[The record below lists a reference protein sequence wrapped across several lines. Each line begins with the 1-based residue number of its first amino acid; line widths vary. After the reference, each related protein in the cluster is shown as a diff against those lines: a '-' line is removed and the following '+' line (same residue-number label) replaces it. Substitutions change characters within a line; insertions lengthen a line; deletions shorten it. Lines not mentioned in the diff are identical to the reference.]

1 MNLCKHPRRVGA
13 LIGAGVCMAA
23 SLLGA
28 PANAQVV
35 SPGAIVVKVTAQ
47 SGSVQLPGVTVAI
60 ESSDHR
66 VQDTGVSDEDGRV
79 RLADLPPG
87 LYQVRA
93 SLSGFDEVA
102 RPVRVVSRQDAVVEL
117 DLPLSGLVERVNV
130 IGNAETATP
139 TIGETLSTRGVLQ
152 SRVIEQLPIQDHSV
166 LSALK
171 LLAGIL
177 EGPGGL
183 SIKGGRN
190 NQSGLQI
197 GMASL
202 TDASTGSPLF
212 RLPADAIDSV
222 EVLPNPYAVE
232 FGRFSSGLTLINT
245 KSGSDKW
252 QVGWNTPDISLRVSR
267 SQQWK
272 PTGIDGFGPRAGVGG
287 PIVKNRVF
295 LAQSVQMRYESSEV
309 WSRPENERKINKW
322 FSSFTRLDTR
332 LTPRHSVIGTFNFF
346 PSRSDNLTLG
356 TFNGPDVAASQ
367 KDRLFTG
374 GVAAH
379 SIITDGLLLDST
391 VQAGDFQID
400 VAGHGTGPM
409 KLIPAQNEGSFFNR
423 QHRNS
428 STVQWVETL
437 VASRNWRGV
446 PQLLKAGV
454 DVMRTTFFGISRSA
468 PVQILREDR
477 TLARE
482 LTFVG
487 PITQNVRSLDFAV
500 FAQDRM
506 QIHRRLLLEAGGR
519 ADRDGVLGRTTATPR
534 IGAVWMMDEQ
544 GSSVLRG
551 GFGLFFERTPSVVGA
566 FNQFETA
573 IDTRYGADGVTPSA
587 PSVVQDH
594 VTAPD
599 LDVARSTTWNL
610 EWDKRVNTALSFRA
624 SVLSRQGMHELLA
637 TPVAASQSRVELR
650 LSSDGRSSY
659 REGELTARYQPSDSF
674 EVSGTY
680 VRSSAYSNLNAYTA
694 FFNNVRW
701 PVISADA
708 YAPVSSNAPNRLI
721 THSRVVFGGRWLVS
735 SILELHNGF
744 PFSATDEMLDWV
756 GTRNVGYHFPLLAA
770 LDLDVEHR
778 FTSIKGK
785 PWIGFRAYNALNRFA
800 PSEVQAN
807 LGSSDFGT
815 FYNSAGRQIRFQL
828 RF

>member
-1 MNLCKHPRRVGA
+1 MHLCKLPRRVGA
-13 LIGAGVCMAA
+13 LIGAGLCIVA
-23 SLLGA
+23 SLLRA
-28 PANAQVV
+28 PASAQVV
-35 SPGAIVVKVTAQ
+35 PPGAVVAKVTAQ
-47 SGSVQLPGVTVAI
+47 GGSLQLPGVSVTI

-66 VQDTGVSDEDGRV
+66 FQDTGVSDEDGRV

-102 RPVRVVSRQDAVVEL
+102 RSVRVVSGQEADVEL

-152 SRVIEQLPIQDHSV
+152 RRVIEQLPIQDQSV

-222 EVLPNPYAVE
+222 EVMPNPYAVE
-232 FGRFSSGLTLINT
+232 FGRFSSGLTLIHT

-252 QVGWNTPDISLRVSR
+252 QVGWNTPEISLRVSR
-267 SQQWK
+267 TQQWK
-272 PTGIDGFGPRAGVGG
+272 PVGINSFGPRVGISG
-287 PIVKNRVF
+287 PVIKNHLF
-295 LAQSVQMRYESSEV
+295 LAQSVQLRYDSSDV
-309 WSRPENERKINKW
+309 WSRPPEDRKVDKW
-322 FSSFTRLDTR
+322 LSSFTRLDTR
-332 LTPRHSVIGTFNFF
+332 LTPAQSVVGTFNYF

-356 TFNGPDVAASQ
+356 TFNGPDVSANQ
-367 KDRLFTG
+367 TDRLLTG

-379 SIITDGLLLDST
+379 SIISDSLLLDST

-400 VAGHGTGPM
+400 VSGHTTGPM
-409 KLIPAQNEGSFFNR
+409 KLIPAQNEGSFFNGQR
-423 QHRNS
+423 RNS

-437 VASRNWRGV
+437 IASRHWWGV
-446 PQLLKAGV
+446 PQLLKAGA
-454 DVMRTTFFGISRSA
+454 DVMRTTFFGNSRSS
-468 PVQILREDR
+468 PVQILRQDR

-482 LTFVG
+482 LKFVG
-487 PITQNVRSLDFAV
+487 PTTQDVRSLDFAV
-500 FAQDRM
+500 FAQDRL
-506 QIHRRLLLEAGGR
+506 QVRRRLLLEAGGR
-519 ADRDGVLGRTTATPR
+519 ADRDGVLGRTTVTPR
-534 IGAVWMMDEQ
+534 IGGVLMMDEK
-544 GSSVLRG
+544 GSSMLRG
-551 GFGLFFERTPSVVGA
+551 GFGFFFERTPSVVGA
-566 FNQFETA
+566 FSQFETA
-573 IDTRYGADGVTPSA
+573 IDTRYRADGITPSGPA
-587 PSVVQDH
+587 AVQAH
-594 VTAPD
+594 VTMPD
-599 LDVARSTTWNL
+599 LDVARSATWNL
-610 EWDKRVNTALSFRA
+610 EWDKRVNAALSFRA
-624 SVLSRQGMHELLA
+624 SVLSRQGRHELLA
-637 TPVAASQSRVELR
+637 TPVATSPSRTELK
-650 LSSDGRSSY
+650 LTSDGRSSY
-659 REGELTARYQPSDSF
+659 REGELTVRYQPSDTF

-680 VRSSAYSNLNAYTA
+680 VRSSAHSNLNAYTA

-701 PVISADA
+701 PVISSDA

-756 GTRNVGYHFPLLAA
+756 GPRNTRYHFPMLAA

-807 LGSSDFGT
+807 LGSSDFGA